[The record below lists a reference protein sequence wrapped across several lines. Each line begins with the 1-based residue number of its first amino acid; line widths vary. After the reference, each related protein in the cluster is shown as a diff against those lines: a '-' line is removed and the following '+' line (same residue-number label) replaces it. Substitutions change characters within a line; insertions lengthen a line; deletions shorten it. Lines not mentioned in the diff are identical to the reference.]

1 MIQLT
6 NYYFEYK
13 SPIGILIIT
22 SNGDSITRLGI
33 KGQKYFDNALDGAII
48 NNGLP
53 IFSDVIRWLDIYFRG
68 EKPTFTPKLAPEG
81 SLFRQKV
88 WNILIG
94 IPYGEVIT
102 YGYIAKL
109 IAKCDG
115 KDRMSAQAVGGAVGH
130 NPISIIIP
138 CHRVIGTNGN
148 LTGFASG
155 LDTKITLLG
164 LENIDISKFHKP
176 SI

>member
-33 KGQKYFDNALDGAII
+33 NGQKYFDNAIDGAII

-68 EKPTFTPKLAPEG
+68 EKPTFTPKLA
-81 SLFRQKV
+81 
-88 WNILIG
+88 
-94 IPYGEVIT
+94 
-102 YGYIAKL
+102 
-109 IAKCDG
+109 
-115 KDRMSAQAVGGAVGH
+115 DRKSVV
-130 NPISIIIP
+130 
-138 CHRVIGTNGN
+138 
-148 LTGFASG
+148 
-155 LDTKITLLG
+155 
-164 LENIDISKFHKP
+164 
-176 SI
+176 